1 MTHSLAHEAIAATL
15 LVCSATPTI
24 AGGQP
29 IRTDANLATA
39 LDVSDWIMRHEEWLE
54 FEGLAKAVNS
64 AALLDAIASG
74 QHGRIGFAVF
84 TWSSGGRFE
93 LLVPWTLI
101 ASIADAERVATMLRR
116 APRIDRRGWVRYSA
130 RREMPPSGTD
140 LRTDVSATIDFAID
154 LALVA
159 PYSATRSIVNVC
171 GNGRDNVGTGPRAAR
186 DRAVA
191 TGMTV
196 NGLVLGAKD
205 GLAGY
210 FRAHVQGGAGSF
222 VIEVTRPRR
231 CQRPWSKSCCATWSP
246 PDHRRRDGRL

>member
-1 MTHSLAHEAIAATL
+1 
-15 LVCSATPTI
+15 
-24 AGGQP
+24 
-29 IRTDANLATA
+29 
-39 LDVSDWIMRHEEWLE
+39 
-54 FEGLAKAVNS
+54 
-64 AALLDAIASG
+64 
-74 QHGRIGFAVF
+74 
-84 TWSSGGRFE
+84 
-93 LLVPWTLI
+93 
-101 ASIADAERVATMLRR
+101 
-116 APRIDRRGWVRYSA
+116 
-130 RREMPPSGTD
+130 MPPSGTD

-210 FRAHVQGGAGSF
+210 FREHVQGGAGSF
-222 VIEVTRPRR
+222 VIEVPAAMVQKLLRDLVAAR
-231 CQRPWSKSCCATWSP
+231 SP
-246 PDHRRRDGRL
+246 PARRASLT